1 MSESALV
8 IPEHWRNALHPRRGG
23 TPVPSAPID
32 PGAPEAARNA
42 LAGLRDEA
50 ERLLDHKRSVPEL
63 VEAARAH
70 LDGSENPRGVAVLAV
85 IAADRRIDARVFAD
99 AWVAEHGLAF
109 AAATAAEAARI
120 RIADSGA
127 RRHLA
132 LIRHDQPAEA
142 WSIEE
147 PCFAAVAPRIR
158 ALIAAADAAGY
169 RDVVAALAECRR
181 DLTGRMAAA
190 FLAPS
195 ETGWVDE
202 LCDELPDELRP
213 LPLRRVLCS
222 LGSADQVTRF
232 RSRDQRWDWLESPD
246 LYTAADGLGSA
257 LVPVL
262 ADLLSFGGESDRA
275 LEILAALPSDEAL
288 EFLVGRLGKNGVH
301 AAVVEAARRFPERAR
316 RILGDAARSDRAAVS
331 RYAARLLGGQAAIEA
346 GWAPEAAPGG
356 LPSLLVDPPWAKN
369 LPDRTPVVV
378 KGLQAPADRTVA
390 WEPGEREQWAAL
402 PADENVDWDKE
413 IKLFRDRNLPSE
425 RQWALFLSG
434 PEERVRPLLAWWRPS
449 LTLPEPAR
457 LKPVLARFS
466 EDAVPAALDLAEWRP
481 AVSAELLL
489 PFCDAQVTAL
499 MAAWRLRRP
508 ALRPVAERWFARHAA
523 AAAHALV
530 STALAGGKRVADR
543 RARRDAEM
551 ALVHLAVRGR
561 SAEVLAAA
569 KEHGG
574 PASDAIEALVSLD
587 PLVAALPTEI
597 PDPPN
602 WLDPYL
608 LPQVLLQ
615 DGRALPGAAVA
626 HLVTILTVSHLDDVH
641 PGIETVREACDPGSL
656 AALAWEIFQQSTLRG
671 RGGGL
676 GDEGWVLTALGLFGN
691 DTTARELARVIRAW
705 PGMNGHLLAV
715 AGLDVLLAIGTDTA
729 LAQLNGIAERIK
741 YKGLKGQARERIA
754 ALAADRGLTGEQLS
768 DRLVP
773 GLGLNADG
781 TLVLD
786 YGPRQFTIGFD
797 EQLKPYVLDQDGK
810 RRASLPKPGARDDA
824 ELAPA
829 AHKRFATLKKEVRT
843 VAAGRLERLERA
855 MVAGRRWT
863 ADEFRELIVEHPLV
877 WHLAH
882 RLLWT
887 TGDGR
892 TFRVAEDRTLADLD
906 DAEARL
912 TGSDSVRLVHP
923 LNLTPDTLAAW
934 SDVFADYE
942 IIQPFPQLGRPVHA
956 LTDAERAGTE
966 LGRFRD
972 VTVAAGAALG
982 MERRDWDRGD
992 PQDNGIIFWI
1002 SRRLPGARTVMVALD
1017 PGISIVDP
1025 SYWPEQ
1031 RIESVRIIDGHVPG
1045 HRADSRLAT
1054 FADIDAMSA
1063 SELLTDLLHLTEGRT
1078 AT

>member
-1 MSESALV
+1 M
-8 IPEHWRNALHPRRGG
+8 PP
-23 TPVPSAPID
+23 APID
-32 PGAPEAARNA
+32 PGAPESARNA
-42 LAGLRDEA
+42 LAGLRDGT
-50 ERLLDHKRSVPEL
+50 ERLLAHKQSVPEL

-70 LDGSENPRGVAVLAV
+70 LDGSENPRGAAVLAV
-85 IAADRRIDARVFAD
+85 IAADRSIDARVFAD
-99 AWVAEHGLAF
+99 AWVVEHGPAF
-109 AAATAAEAARI
+109 AAAAAAEAGRI
-120 RIADSGA
+120 RMDFGNGA

-132 LIRHDQPAEA
+132 LIRYDKPAVGWDA
-142 WSIEE
+142 GD
-147 PCFAAVAPRIR
+147 PCFDAVAPRIR
-158 ALIAAADAAGY
+158 ALIAAADGAAY

-222 LGSADQVTRF
+222 LGSADQVVRF
-232 RSRDQRWDWLESPD
+232 RSGDQRWDWLESTD
-246 LYTAADGLGSA
+246 TLWTAADGLGSA

-262 ADLLSFGGESDRA
+262 GDLLGFGSESDLA
-275 LEILAALPSDEAL
+275 LEILATLPSDEAM
-288 EFLVGRLGKNGVH
+288 EFLVGRLDKNGVH

-316 RILGDAARSDRAAVS
+316 RILGDAASSDRAAIS
-331 RYAARLLGGQAAIEA
+331 RYAARLLGGEAAIET
-346 GWAPEAAPGG
+346 GWVPEAAPGD
-356 LPSLLVDPPWAKN
+356 LPSLLVDPPWSKD

-378 KGLQAPADRTVA
+378 KGLRAPADRTVA
-390 WEPGEREQWAAL
+390 WESSEREQWAVL

-413 IKLFRDRNLPSE
+413 IKVFQDRDLPPE

-434 PEERVRPLLAWWRPS
+434 PEERVRPLLTWWRPS
-449 LTLPEPAR
+449 LTLADPAR

-466 EDAVPAALDLAEWRP
+466 EDAVPAALDLAAWRP
-481 AVSAELLL
+481 AASAELLL
-489 PFCDAQVTAL
+489 PFCDAEVAAL

-508 ALRPVAERWFARHAA
+508 VLRPIAERWFARHAA
-523 AAAHALV
+523 AAARALV
-530 STALAGGKRVADR
+530 PTALAGGKKVAER

-551 ALVHLAVRGR
+551 ALVHLAAHGH

-574 PASDAIEALVSLD
+574 QAAKAIEALVALD

-597 PDPPN
+597 PEPPR

-608 LPQVLLQ
+608 LPQVLLR

-626 HLVTILTVSHLDDVH
+626 HLVTLLTVSHLDDVH
-641 PGIETVREACDPGSL
+641 PGVETVREACDPDSL
-656 AALAWEIFQQSTLRG
+656 AALAWEIFQQSGMRG

-676 GDEGWVLTALGLFGN
+676 GDEGWALTALGLFGN
-691 DTTARELARVIRAW
+691 DTTACELAPVVRAW

-773 GLGLNADG
+773 DLGLNADG

-786 YGPRQFTIGFD
+786 YGPRRFTVGFD

-810 RRASLPKPGARDDA
+810 RRASLPKPGARDDTEPA
-824 ELAPA
+824 AA
-829 AHKRFATLKKEVRT
+829 AHKRFAMLKKEVRT

-863 ADEFRELIVEHPLV
+863 ADEFRELIVGHPLV

-906 DAEARL
+906 DAESHLAA
-912 TGSDSVRLVHP
+912 TDSVRLVHP

-934 SDVFADYE
+934 SDVFSDYE

-956 LTDAERAGTE
+956 LTDAERAGAE
-966 LGRFRD
+966 LDRFRG
-972 VTVAAGAALG
+972 VTIAAGAALG

-1031 RIESVRIIDGHVPG
+1031 RIESVRIVSGHVPG

-1054 FADIDAMSA
+1054 FTDIDAMSA